1 MDFDKMPL
9 EELLR
14 LRSQVTPQAAPS
26 NPAPQALDFDAM
38 PLEQLMAMREQIRA
52 AQAPQQQAPADERP
66 WYQKLGSAADDIV
79 RIGANAVTLGGA
91 DRIAGY
97 MGGRGAQAE
106 RADTAAASGRAGLAG
121 TVAEIGGMMVPGIGA
136 AKLGAAAAGAIAP
149 RMAAATGAAGLAGRT
164 LGMGAVG
171 AGLGATESALKDED
185 VQRGAVMGALSGAAG
200 NVAGEALA
208 KGIGAVG
215 GMLRTKPN
223 VPTREALDDAATA
236 AYKRAD
242 DAGVIYSPKIPQQI
256 AREAQERAANFGYH
270 PENQP
275 GVKVALEELNRV
287 AGSGNVT
294 AKGLDVARRVASGGF
309 RPGNQSN
316 NKLLGDILRSMDDG
330 ISKAGAGDVIA
341 GDPRAA
347 AEALAEARSSYA
359 RASKSARVDDLLER
373 AAIRTESTGSGGNI
387 NNVSKQEIGKI
398 LNEAKTGRGFTQDER
413 DLVRDI
419 IRGTPTQNVL
429 RQLGKLSPQGNGL
442 MLALQT
448 GAAAGTGGASLPLAG
463 LGAASKFAA
472 DKMTQNRIADLDKL
486 IRAGGSKEAAFG
498 VPHALER
505 LSQEKRRALA
515 AALMSSGLAVS
526 N

>member
-1 MDFDKMPL
+1 MDLTALPL
-9 EELLR
+9 EELMR
-14 LRSQVTPQAAPS
+14 LRSQMASPP
-26 NPAPQALDFDAM
+26 PEAPQAPDISAM
-38 PLEQLMAMREQIRA
+38 PLEQLIAMREQMRA
-52 AQAPQQQAPADERP
+52 AQAPQQPSDERP

-106 RADTAAASGRAGLAG
+106 RADTAAASNRAGLAG
-121 TVAEIGGMMVPGIGA
+121 TVAEIGGMMIPGMGA
-136 AKLGAAAAGAIAP
+136 AKMGAAAAGAIAP
-149 RMAAATGAAGLAGRT
+149 RIAAATGAAGLAGRT

-171 AGLGATESALKDED
+171 AGLGATEAVLKDED
-185 VQRGAVMGALSGAAG
+185 VQRGAAMGALSGAAG
-200 NVAGEALA
+200 NVAGEALS

-242 DAGVIYSPKIPQQI
+242 DAGVIYSPKIPQQL
-256 AREAQERAANFGYH
+256 ARDAQERAASFGYH

-275 GVKVALEELNRV
+275 GVKVALEELNRL
-287 AGSGNVT
+287 AESGNVT

-309 RPGNQSN
+309 RPGNKSN
-316 NKLLGDILRSMDDG
+316 NALLGDILRSMDDG
-330 ISKAGAGDVIA
+330 IAKAGPGDVIA
-341 GDPRAA
+341 GNPRVA

-373 AAIRTESTGSGGNI
+373 ASIRADGAGSGGNI
-387 NNVSKQEIGKI
+387 DNATRQEIAKI
-398 LNEAKTGRGFTQDER
+398 LKDPKMGRGFTQDER
-413 DLVRDI
+413 DAVRDI
-419 IRGTPTQNVL
+419 IKGTPTQNAL
-429 RQLGKLSPQGNGL
+429 RLVGKLSPQGSGL
-442 MLALQT
+442 MAALGV
-448 GAAAGTGGASLPLAG
+448 GATAINPMMAIPAAVGM
-463 LGAASKFAA
+463 AAKPIA
-472 DKMTQNRIADLDKL
+472 DRMTQSRIADLDKL

-498 VPHALER
+498 APHALER
-505 LSQEKRRALA
+505 LAKEKRRALA
-515 AALMSSGLAVS
+515 AALMSGGLAVS